1 MLFRSRMDNINPL
14 LIAVVPALLTYLGT
28 KYKSQN
34 EREQYASSAWK
45 QLYDE
50 TKEQLEDNR
59 LRMDSMQADMSE
71 LRSQMD
77 EMRKRHAHEVIQLE
91 KMNDELREEN
101 TQLRFENGNLKNQL
115 LQKERNNEIKQQNL

>member
-1 MLFRSRMDNINPL
+1 MDNINPL
-14 LIAVVPALLTYLGT
+14 LIAVIPALLTYLGT

-59 LRMDSMQADMSE
+59 ARMDSMQADMAE
-71 LRSQMD
+71 LRNQMD

-101 TQLRFENGNLKNQL
+101 SQLRIENGNLKNQL

>member
-1 MLFRSRMDNINPL
+1 MDNINPL

-50 TKEQLEDNR
+50 TKE
-59 LRMDSMQADMSE
+59 RMDDLQSQVEMLSE
-71 LRSQMD
+71 QMA
-77 EMRKRHAHEVIQLE
+77 EMKANHAKEVEKLE
-91 KMNDELREEN
+91 HQNAELKEEN
-101 TQLRFENGNLKNQL
+101 RQLRVENGNLKNKL
-115 LQKERNNEIKQQNL
+115 IEKERNNEIKRQNL

>member
-1 MLFRSRMDNINPL
+1 MDNINPL
-14 LIAVVPALLTYLGT
+14 LIAIVPALLTYLGT

-59 LRMDSMQADMSE
+59 VRMDSMQADMTE
-71 LRSQMD
+71 LRNQME
-77 EMRKRHAHEVIQLE
+77 EMRKRHANEVIKLE
-91 KMNDELREEN
+91 KINDELREEN
-101 TQLRFENGNLKNQL
+101 SQLRIENGSLKNQL
-115 LQKERNNEIKQQNL
+115 LEKERYNEIKQQNL

>member
-1 MLFRSRMDNINPL
+1 MDNINPL
-14 LIAVVPALLTYLGT
+14 LIAIIPALLTYLGT

-91 KMNDELREEN
+91 KINDELREEN
-101 TQLRFENGNLKNQL
+101 SQLRIENGNLKNQL
-115 LQKERNNEIKQQNL
+115 LQKERKNEIKQQNL

>member
-1 MLFRSRMDNINPL
+1 MDDLNPL
-14 LIAVVPALLTYLGT
+14 LIAIVPALLTYLGT

-59 LRMDSMQADMSE
+59 VRMDSMQADMTD
-71 LRSQMD
+71 LRNQMD

-101 TQLRFENGNLKNQL
+101 SKLRIENGNLKNQL

>member
-1 MLFRSRMDNINPL
+1 MDNLNPL

-50 TKEQLEDNR
+50 TKE
-59 LRMDSMQADMSE
+59 RMDSMQEEMKV
-71 LRSQMD
+71 LRGQME
-77 EMRKRHAHEVIQLE
+77 EMRKRHADEVVKLE
-91 KMNDELREEN
+91 QINEELREEN
-101 TQLRFENGNLKNQL
+101 RQLRVENGNLKNQL
-115 LQKERNNEIKQQNL
+115 IEKERGK

>member
-1 MLFRSRMDNINPL
+1 MDNINPL

-50 TKEQLEDNR
+50 TKE
-59 LRMDSMQADMSE
+59 RMDDLQSQVEMLSE
-71 LRSQMD
+71 QMA
-77 EMRKRHAHEVIQLE
+77 EMKANHAKEVDKLE
-91 KMNDELREEN
+91 HQNAELKEEN
-101 TQLRFENGNLKNQL
+101 RQLRVENGNLKNQL
-115 LQKERNNEIKQQNL
+115 LEKERENEIKQQDL

>member
-1 MLFRSRMDNINPL
+1 MDNINPL

-50 TKEQLEDNR
+50 TKE
-59 LRMDSMQADMSE
+59 RMDDLQSQVEMLSE
-71 LRSQMD
+71 QMA
-77 EMRKRHAHEVIQLE
+77 EMKANHAKEVEKLE
-91 KMNDELREEN
+91 RQNTELKEEN
-101 TQLRFENGNLKNQL
+101 RQLRVENGNYKNRL
-115 LQKERNNEIKQQNL
+115 IELGEKFNGL

>member
-1 MLFRSRMDNINPL
+1 M
-14 LIAVVPALLTYLGT
+14 IAIVPALLTYLGT

-59 LRMDSMQADMSE
+59 VRMDSMQEEMTDLRNQIIEMKANHAKEVEKLEHQNIE
-71 LRSQMD
+71 L
-77 EMRKRHAHEVIQLE
+77 K
-91 KMNDELREEN
+91 EEN
-101 TQLRFENGNLKNQL
+101 RQLRVENANYKNRL
-115 LQKERNNEIKQQNL
+115 IELGEKFNGI

>member
-1 MLFRSRMDNINPL
+1 MDNLNPL
-14 LIAVVPALLTYLGT
+14 LVAIIPAVLTYLGT

-59 LRMDSMQADMSE
+59 VRMDGMQEEMIS
-71 LRSQMD
+71 LRKQID
-77 EMRKRHAHEVIQLE
+77 EMKAMHVKEVEKLE
-91 KMNDELREEN
+91 HQNTELKEEN
-101 TQLRFENGNLKNQL
+101 RQLRVENANYRNRLIELGDKGNGV
-115 LQKERNNEIKQQNL
+115 

>member
-1 MLFRSRMDNINPL
+1 MDNINPL
-14 LIAVVPALLTYLGT
+14 LIAIVPALLTYLGT

-91 KMNDELREEN
+91 KINDELREEN
-101 TQLRFENGNLKNQL
+101 SQLRIENGNLKNQL
-115 LQKERNNEIKQQNL
+115 LQKERKNEIKQQDL